1 MVDKDIFITTEEY
14 QEAANDYF
22 KTEKDYLA
30 EIERTKE
37 MEMSWYMDISQV
49 LKEQSSIISVWTRN
63 LEVKNLIQKTS
74 SIIYKSRKGTFSSC

>member
-49 LKEQSSIISVWTRN
+49 LKEQSSIISV
-63 LEVKNLIQKTS
+63 
-74 SIIYKSRKGTFSSC
+74 